1 MMNLRV
7 YSGFR
12 FHGNMMNL
20 GGGDSRLRFHGNM
33 MNLRG
38 DSRLR
43 FHGNMM
49 NLEEIVGWDFVDR

>member
-33 MNLRG
+33 MNL
-38 DSRLR
+38 
-43 FHGNMM
+43 
-49 NLEEIVGWDFVDR
+49 EEIVGWDFVDR